1 MGWFSDQIKK
11 RKENNQIMLEN
22 SFNDLAGIKNLV
34 EGEEKD
40 LRDIFI
46 CSQLTKYFE
55 FNSVEVPNT
64 ITGTMKRIDYVT
76 RSGGVAYKKIT
87 IARGWNIENRDPIL
101 VFTKRTNTPVLLLPT
116 GSSDFYYISYH
127 TGKKRLITNT
137 LIKVF
142 KGEAYVFYN
151 PLPNSKLTLDQYVR
165 HFKKT
170 IRTIDIIS
178 VITISVIATVIGM
191 LPAYIIKRL
200 TGEVVENKD
209 FRLFAVVSFYV
220 IGAGLIYILIKA
232 TQAFI
237 NARVA
242 IKMEKTMQQTTMMR
256 MLSLPPS
263 FFKKYDTGE
272 LTSRFMS
279 VSSLSNLMFNGIFLT
294 ALSSLMSLVYFTQVV
309 QFAPSLVWPVLAI
322 ITLTSIFSIM
332 VSLIEVKV
340 SRKQLKLSAKES
352 GVTYSL
358 INGIQK
364 IRLAGAEKRA
374 FSKWAQSYAA
384 SSELLYHPP
393 LIIRLSTVI
402 SMLISLGGTLLIYLV
417 AAKNSIDI
425 SSYMAFTTS
434 FASLSVASSSLS
446 RVGSFMARLR
456 PAFEMTRPLL
466 EEEVE
471 DSSKESVEELKGD
484 IVLENVSFKYSD
496 KGPYI
501 LEDINLHVKNGEYLG
516 IVGKTGC
523 GKSTIVRLLLGF
535 EKVTLGKVLFDGKNI
550 QDIDLQSLRRK
561 IGSVTQNGGIFHAD
575 ILSNILITSPDLGE
589 KEAWEAAEIA
599 GIAED
604 IRHMPMGM
612 STVISEGQGGISG
625 GQKQRIMIARAIVN
639 KPKVL
644 IFDEATSALDNRTQ
658 NNISEAINKLNCTRI
673 VIAHRLS
680 TIKNCDRIIYIENGK
695 IEEEGNYQELIDKRG
710 KFFELV
716 ERQKID

>member
-1 MGWFSDQIKK
+1 M
-11 RKENNQIMLEN
+11 
-22 SFNDLAGIKNLV
+22 
-34 EGEEKD
+34 
-40 LRDIFI
+40 
-46 CSQLTKYFE
+46 
-55 FNSVEVPNT
+55 
-64 ITGTMKRIDYVT
+64 
-76 RSGGVAYKKIT
+76 
-87 IARGWNIENRDPIL
+87 
-101 VFTKRTNTPVLLLPT
+101 PT